1 MDSNTELSTDL
12 APSLL
17 WFRQDLRLN
26 DNPALNA
33 ALKTGRAGA
42 GCTIHSRASMSR
54 STTAYGF

>member
-33 ALKTGRAGA
+33 ALKTGR
-42 GCTIHSRASMSR
+42 
-54 STTAYGF
+54 